1 MLPCVCEVRNS
12 RGIHADM
19 KLKTLVCIG
28 VSAVCS
34 LSAVPQD
41 TVKPE
46 PVSVVVEAARLL
58 DVRTGKYVEN
68 AAVWIEGDT
77 IKEAG
82 KAADVASH
90 APKDA
95 QKINL
100 GRSTL
105 LPGLID
111 CHTHIMARIDQSDN
125 GYIVTLATK
134 SQAFRAL
141 EGAYNARITLNAGF
155 TTIRDVETEGAGYG
169 DVALRDAI
177 EQELVEGPRMKVAT
191 RGIAAVGQYEPFG
204 VSPDIVGFPTGA
216 QMVSGVEDARR
227 AVREQIGHGADLI
240 KVYADWSNPTL
251 TVDEMR
257 VIVEEAHKQKLKV
270 AAHATTAEG
279 IKNAVTA
286 GVDSIE
292 HGTGANRE
300 DLEMMKARGTFL
312 VPTVGM
318 AYALSDPQKRDAMSP
333 KQRQRRETFQKQM
346 QQVIRLAHELGVQ
359 IASGFDADSPQTQ
372 GKNANELV
380 ALTVVGM
387 TPLQAIQAAT
397 VKASELIGWQDRI
410 GTIEAGK
417 FADLIAV
424 DGDPISDITT
434 LERVK
439 FVMKGGKVVKEFTP

>member
-1 MLPCVCEVRNS
+1 
-12 RGIHADM
+12 M

-90 APKDA
+90 APKAA

-177 EQELVEGPRMKVAT
+177 
-191 RGIAAVGQYEPFG
+191 
-204 VSPDIVGFPTGA
+204 
-216 QMVSGVEDARR
+216 
-227 AVREQIGHGADLI
+227 
-240 KVYADWSNPTL
+240 
-251 TVDEMR
+251 
-257 VIVEEAHKQKLKV
+257 
-270 AAHATTAEG
+270 
-279 IKNAVTA
+279 
-286 GVDSIE
+286 
-292 HGTGANRE
+292 
-300 DLEMMKARGTFL
+300 
-312 VPTVGM
+312 
-318 AYALSDPQKRDAMSP
+318 
-333 KQRQRRETFQKQM
+333 
-346 QQVIRLAHELGVQ
+346 
-359 IASGFDADSPQTQ
+359 
-372 GKNANELV
+372 
-380 ALTVVGM
+380 
-387 TPLQAIQAAT
+387 
-397 VKASELIGWQDRI
+397 
-410 GTIEAGK
+410 
-417 FADLIAV
+417 
-424 DGDPISDITT
+424 
-434 LERVK
+434 
-439 FVMKGGKVVKEFTP
+439 